1 MNKIFEYLNTDI
13 DAVLIT
19 SDVNRRYFTG
29 LKSTAGICLITQN
42 KKFLLVDF
50 RYYEKAVSIVKDLNV
65 SELKNRNKQL
75 EELFSFEN
83 IKTVAVEA
91 DTLTVAEYE
100 KLRNDFTNI
109 RFETKLLSEAINKVR
124 SKKSEYEIECIIKA
138 QRIAEEAFE
147 KTLTEIKVGMTERQ
161 VADILEDNM
170 KAFGSE
176 GISFDTIVLF
186 GENSAMPH
194 GEPSDTVIKEGNFL
208 LFDFGATYNGY
219 HSDMTRTVAIG
230 YATKRMKEIYN
241 IVLNAQVNAIDNM
254 KIGMTGAEIDSI
266 ARTIIK
272 NAGYGDNFG
281 HSLGHSVGL
290 EIHEYPN
297 FSPSFDKPIEKGVV
311 MTVEPG
317 IYLSGEFGVRIEDM
331 VVLTE
336 NGVKNLTNSEKS
348 LRIIK

>member
-50 RYYEKAVSIVKDLNV
+50 RYYEKAVSIVKDFNV
-65 SELKNRNKQL
+65 IELKNRNKQL